1 MLGFYRKAVTVSL
14 GLVALTAL
22 LAYLCIPR
30 VFVSTPLFP
39 AHQSAIPWQLRTLTD
54 AWKGGSSSVSVTED
68 VYSLGYEYHLTEDVR
83 FPSITMLIELTEAGS
98 AENHVDLSGYSAA
111 TFRVSCAPRNV
122 LTFFVYTF
130 DEKVTTPGDLYSYR
144 LATAL
149 FSCHEEWSR
158 VEIDLKHLKVPVWW
172 LEPMKLDVSDQDY
185 SLDKTAAIAFDA
197 TRQGPVKTLVKVKVG
212 ELVLHGRDWR
222 YAWAFAG
229 LSAIVWTGF
238 MAWLFRQYTL
248 RLVAEVR
255 NKIKKDQ
262 PLIAYQQLSIE
273 PHREKEKSLVLRF
286 MAEQYRNPELS
297 LESAVAALG
306 INRTKINELLK
317 DEFGMTFSA
326 YLNKLRLAEAA
337 RLLSRRDNANVAE
350 IAHLVGYNNVS
361 YFSKLF
367 KSEYGSTP
375 GTFINTRDT
384 GKDG

>member
-30 VFVSTPLFP
+30 VYLSTPFFP
-39 AHQSAIPWQLRTLTD
+39 AHESVIPWRLKALTD

-68 VYSLGYEYHLTEDVR
+68 VYSLGYEYLLTEDAR
-83 FPSITMLIELTEAGS
+83 FPSVTMLIELAEPGS
-98 AENHVDLSGYSAA
+98 AENHVDLSSYSAA

-130 DEKVTTPGDLYSYR
+130 DEKVTVPGDLYSYR

-185 SLDKTAAIAFDA
+185 SLDKTVAIAFDA
-197 TRQGPVKTLVKVKVG
+197 TRQGPVKTPVKVKVG

-222 YAWAFAG
+222 YAWIFAG
-229 LSAIVWTGF
+229 LSAVVWTGF
-238 MAWLFRQYTL
+238 IAWLFRQYTL

-255 NKIKKDQ
+255 NKLKKDQ

-273 PHREKEKSLVLRF
+273 PHRERERSQVLRF
-286 MAEQYRNPELS
+286 MAEEYRNPELS

-337 RLLSRRDNANVAE
+337 RLLAQRENANVAE

-375 GTFINTRDT
+375 GTFVSARGA